1 VFGKDGKQ
9 DPNTRDT
16 SFIACYQNVGLYA
29 NDAIFSKQTKKQFNT
44 CHNINL
50 LYFHASILKE
60 QPTIM
65 AEVILMPRLS
75 DTMTEGV
82 IAAWHKKVGDTVN
95 KGDLLAEIETD
106 KATME
111 LESYQQGTL
120 LHLGTNPGGKL
131 QVNDLLAIIGK
142 AGEDV
147 SAEIAKHSGGGTAA
161 PAAEAP
167 KTETA
172 PAKEEPKAPET
183 KSATDAPA
191 APAVN
196 TDDAVLMPRLS
207 DTMTEGVIAGWQKNV
222 GDTVK
227 KGDVLADI
235 ETDKATMELESYK
248 DGILLFQ
255 GAKAGEKIQ
264 VNDLLCIIGKE
275 GTDVNAIVAA
285 VKDGTK
291 AEESPKT
298 ESPKEAAP
306 AASTGTVKEGPTAKE
321 AAPTQ
326 EVVNEGRIF
335 ASPLAKKIAADK
347 GIDLKFVKGTG
358 ENGRITRT
366 DLENYKPQESPKTES
381 PKDATNPATQQP
393 ATNNA
398 PAGVVSFDEVPVSQM
413 RKVIAKRLSESLFT
427 APHFY
432 LTMSI
437 DMDAA
442 VAARTKLNENAKVKI
457 SFNDLV
463 LKATA
468 VALKQHPKVNSSW
481 LGDKIRY
488 NHHINIGVAVA
499 VDEGLLVPV
508 VRFAD
513 TLSLSQITTQ
523 VKDFAQKA
531 KDKKLQPA
539 DWEGSTFTISNLGM
553 FGIDQFT
560 AIINPPD
567 ACILAVGGI
576 SQVPVVKNGA
586 VVPGNVMKV
595 TLSCDHRVVDG
606 ATGAAFLQTLKS
618 LLEEPLRMLV

>member
-1 VFGKDGKQ
+1 
-9 DPNTRDT
+9 
-16 SFIACYQNVGLYA
+16 
-29 NDAIFSKQTKKQFNT
+29 
-44 CHNINL
+44 
-50 LYFHASILKE
+50 
-60 QPTIM
+60 M
-65 AEVILMPRLS
+65 AEAILMPRLS

-82 IAAWHKKVGDTVN
+82 IAAWHKQVGDTVK

-111 LESYQQGTL
+111 LESYQEGVL
-120 LHLGTNPGGKL
+120 LHIGTAKGGKL
-131 QVNDLLAIIGK
+131 QVNDLLAILGQ

-147 SAEIAKHSGGGTAA
+147 SALVAQHSGGAAAPVAAPAVEAAPAPAATPAPTAA
-161 PAAEAP
+161 PAAALDL
-167 KTETA
+167 TNM
-172 PAKEEPKAPET
+172 EE
-183 KSATDAPA
+183 
-191 APAVN
+191 V
-196 TDDAVLMPRLS
+196 VLMPRLS
-207 DTMTEGVIAGWQKNV
+207 DTMTEGVIAGWQKQV

-227 KGDVLADI
+227 KGEVLADI

-248 DGILLFQ
+248 DGVLLYQ
-255 GAKAGEKIQ
+255 GAKAGEKIL

-275 GTDVNAIVAA
+275 GMDIASIVAA
-285 VKDGTK
+285 AK
-291 AEESPKT
+291 AGGSAPAAT
-298 ESPKEAAP
+298 PAAAP
-306 AASTGTVKEGPTAKE
+306 AS
-321 AAPTQ
+321 AAPVAAAITASPAPVAAAPA
-326 EVVNEGRIF
+326 VVNEGRIF
-335 ASPLAKKIAADK
+335 ASPLAKKIASEK

-358 ENGRITRT
+358 DNGRITKS
-366 DLENYKPQESPKTES
+366 DI
-381 PKDATNPATQQP
+381 DAYTPAAAP
-393 ATNNA
+393 AASAPVATA
-398 PAGVVSFDEVPVSQM
+398 SAAAPVATVPAGVVSFEDVPVSQM
-413 RKVIAKRLSESLFT
+413 RKVIARRLGESLFT

-442 VAARTKLNENAKVKI
+442 VAARAKINEVAKTKI
-457 SFNDLV
+457 SFNDMV

-468 VALKQHPKVNSSW
+468 LSLKQHPKVNSSW
-481 LGDKIRY
+481 LGDSIRY
-488 NHHINIGVAVA
+488 NHHVNIGVAVA
-499 VDEGLLVPV
+499 VEDGLLVPV

-513 TLSLSQITTQ
+513 GKSLSQIGVE

-567 ACILAVGGI
+567 SCILAVGGI
-576 SQVPVVKNGA
+576 AQVPVVKNGQ

-606 ATGAAFLQTLKS
+606 ATGSAFLQTLKS

>member
-1 VFGKDGKQ
+1 
-9 DPNTRDT
+9 
-16 SFIACYQNVGLYA
+16 
-29 NDAIFSKQTKKQFNT
+29 
-44 CHNINL
+44 
-50 LYFHASILKE
+50 
-60 QPTIM
+60 M

-82 IAAWHKKVGDTVN
+82 IAAWHKQVGDTVK

-111 LESYQQGTL
+111 LESYQEGVL
-120 LHLGTNPGGKL
+120 LHIGTQKSGKL
-131 QVNDLLAIIGK
+131 QVNDLLAILGN

-147 SAEIAKHSGGGTAA
+147 SALVAQHSGGA
-161 PAAEAP
+161 
-167 KTETA
+167 
-172 PAKEEPKAPET
+172 
-183 KSATDAPA
+183 APA
-191 APAVN
+191 APAVSVTMPAPAPEPAASN
-196 TDDAVLMPRLS
+196 GMDISAMEEVVLMPRLS
-207 DTMTEGVIAGWQKNV
+207 DTMTEGVIASWQKQV
-222 GDTVK
+222 GDAVK
-227 KGDVLADI
+227 KGEVLAEI

-248 DGILLFQ
+248 DGVLLYQ
-255 GAKAGEKIQ
+255 GAQPGEKIQ

-275 GTDVNAIVAA
+275 GMDIAAIVAA
-285 VKDGTK
+285 AKSGG
-291 AEESPKT
+291 S
-298 ESPKEAAP
+298 AAP
-306 AASTGTVKEGPTAKE
+306 AATPAPS
-321 AAPTQ
+321 AAPASAPAPAATPAPAAAPV
-326 EVVNEGRIF
+326 VVNDGRIF
-335 ASPLAKKIAADK
+335 ASPLAKKLAAEK
-347 GIDLKFVKGTG
+347 GIDLRYVKGTG
-358 ENGRITRT
+358 DHGRIVRSDIEQYT
-366 DLENYKPQESPKTES
+366 P
-381 PKDATNPATQQP
+381 AAAAPAT
-393 ATNNA
+393 AAA
-398 PAGVVSFDEVPVSQM
+398 PAASAAPVVTAVGQVSFEEVPVSQM
-413 RKVIAKRLSESLFT
+413 RKTIARRLSESLFT

-432 LTMSI
+432 LTMTI
-437 DMDAA
+437 DMDAC
-442 VAARTKLNENAKVKI
+442 VAARTRINETSKTKI
-457 SFNDLV
+457 SFNDMV

-481 LGDKIRY
+481 LGDTIRI
-488 NHHINIGVAVA
+488 NHHVNIGVAVA

-513 TLSLSQITTQ
+513 SLSLSQIATQ
-523 VKDFAQKA
+523 VKDYAQRA

-586 VVPGNVMKV
+586 VVPGNIMKV